1 MTSEESVSSDQ
12 QPSTEAQPTQAEPSA
27 AVNQPSSGA
36 AVATQKSSSTVS
48 DGMSEDVRLAV
59 KHQFAWVQPVQRC
72 IEQLFHYFFVG
83 CVSLLGLC
91 IAFLI
96 PTVIAVCVAGLLGI
110 PGYLCYRWFSE
121 PGEYFSAAT
130 VIVTIFWTGYFV
142 THGWPRL
149 RRLLTKTWTR
159 LQPVLNWFRQMLES
173 VSKPDESD

>member
-1 MTSEESVSSDQ
+1 MTSEESVSADQ
-12 QPSTEAQPTQAEPSA
+12 QLSTEAQPAQPEPSA
-27 AVNQPSSGA
+27 TDNQPSSGA
-36 AVATQKSSSTVS
+36 AAAEKSSSTVS
-48 DGMSEDVRLAV
+48 DGMAEDVGLAV
-59 KHQFAWVQPVQRC
+59 KHHFAWVQPVQRF
-72 IEQLFHYFFVG
+72 IERLFHYFFVG

-96 PTVIAVCVAGLLGI
+96 PAVIAVCVAALLGI

-121 PGEYFSAAT
+121 PGEYFSTVT

-149 RRLLTKTWTR
+149 RRLLTETWTR

-173 VSKPDESD
+173 VSKQDESD